1 MQRRHI
7 KVRLYTFIV
16 KKHGIILVFQVN
28 FVQIKNF
35 QTAIH
40 LKTEYIDDI
49 NTPCWI
55 NANVFQSIFIDGCQ
69 YGIEVDGNS
78 DLPNESSGN
87 TFHDIQVQCR
97 QQTKKSFVVRVPIIH
112 LIV

>member
-1 MQRRHI
+1 MSKAWDYI
-7 KVRLYTFIV
+7 SF
-16 KKHGIILVFQVN
+16 FQVN
-28 FVQIKNF
+28 FIQIKNF

>member
-1 MQRRHI
+1 M
-7 KVRLYTFIV
+7 
-16 KKHGIILVFQVN
+16 
-28 FVQIKNF
+28 
-35 QTAIH
+35 
-40 LKTEYIDDI
+40 KTEYINDI

-55 NANVFQSIFIDGCQ
+55 NANVFQSIFIDGCV

-97 QQTKKSFVVRVPIIH
+97 QQTEKVIRCSGAYNTFDCMIWDTYRMSSEQ
-112 LIV
+112 IVIEFSSNSHRNYLFQICFRQLL